1 MKKSIKIFIDSLDVL
16 DTLNDEQAGQLFKA
30 IRAYEVDKKEV
41 LDGLM
46 KAIFVPFKNNME
58 RADEAYTRTVE
69 ANKANGLKGG
79 RPKANGLKRKPN
91 NPKKDKD
98 KDKDKD
104 TYIIPNGINIKAFD
118 AWCDYKGKRYSVK
131 AKTLAVTRLAKYD
144 EATQQE
150 MVDNSI
156 MNSWSGLFELKQQ
169 NKVKSNKFTDK
180 VDEYFSKQIQ
190 IGMGEIIDAR
200 ID

>member
-1 MKKSIKIFIDSLDVL
+1 
-16 DTLNDEQAGQLFKA
+16 
-30 IRAYEVDKKEV
+30 
-41 LDGLM
+41 M

-58 RADEAYTRTVE
+58 RADEAYERTVE

-98 KDKDKD
+98 KD
-104 TYIIPNGINIKAFD
+104 TYIIPNGINIKAFNE
-118 AWCDYKGKRYSVK
+118 WCTHKGSKYSK
-131 AKTLAVTRLAKYD
+131 QGKTLSCNLLAKYD

-156 MNSWSGLFELKQQ
+156 MNNYKGLFEPKQQKAFKSTNQTSDTIERYFAQQ
-169 NKVKSNKFTDK
+169 NK
-180 VDEYFSKQIQ
+180 
-190 IGMGEIIDAR
+190 GEIIDAR